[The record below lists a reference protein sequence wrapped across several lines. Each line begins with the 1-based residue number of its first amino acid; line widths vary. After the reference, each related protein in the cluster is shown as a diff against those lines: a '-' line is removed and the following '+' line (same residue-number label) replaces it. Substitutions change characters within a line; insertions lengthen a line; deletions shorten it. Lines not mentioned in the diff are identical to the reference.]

1 MATAQKGRRRSGS
14 WYVAASC
21 ILIALLCCLGAC
33 QSGSQR
39 GQAAETGDA
48 LTANDANPMRAV
60 TYSRQPM
67 DGRQAVVERL
77 LAEDP
82 AGFWSDCASLTRQI
96 DDWPMIR
103 LLSDKAQ
110 ASRDA
115 RALPWLVRSWAMRSV
130 TVSDEQRPERA
141 AIKAITGRPADVR
154 LKSIVFD
161 NHADFAPVTQV
172 AAWSVLVR
180 VESADALRRQ
190 IAAVPNEGQSLLVSM
205 LKQAASAVEVLPS
218 DRIAI
223 ARLMRLSVSHAEE
236 QWRAWAQWREAHAND
251 GPATLALRHLPAL
264 THRDPQ
270 RDVWSRDRWLKHIQS
285 RLANRRHATRGSSG
299 AEDIVV
305 KQRPDRLS
313 DHAEALGIAD
323 LIVLDHLLD
332 AMEDAGVRRAAFA
345 QAQADQQ
352 DTTTEL
358 GGVLVWDDQGGLQLK
373 AFAPLIRRHDQAYIA
388 TTRCIDAVYLGLA
401 HYHFHTQRYDN
412 ADWAGPGKGDL
423 DFADAH
429 HANAIVLT
437 YLDRDTLNVDAYLPG
452 GIVIDLGC
460 MTR

>member
-1 MATAQKGRRRSGS
+1 
-14 WYVAASC
+14 
-21 ILIALLCCLGAC
+21 
-33 QSGSQR
+33 
-39 GQAAETGDA
+39 
-48 LTANDANPMRAV
+48 MRAV

-103 LLSDKAQ
+103 LLSNKAQ

-130 TVSDEQRPERA
+130 TVSDEDRPERA
-141 AIKAITGRPADVR
+141 AIKAIAGKSADVR

-161 NHADFAPVTQV
+161 THAAHAPATQV

-180 VESADALRRQ
+180 IEPADALRRR
-190 IAAVPNEGQSLLVSM
+190 IAAVPKGKSSLLVSM
-205 LKQAASAVEVLPS
+205 LTQAASVVEVLPS

-223 ARLMRLSVSHAEE
+223 ARLMSLSASHTEE
-236 QWRAWAQWREAHAND
+236 QWRVWAQWREAHAND
-251 GPATLALRHLPAL
+251 GPAILALRHLPAL
-264 THRDPQ
+264 THRDPH
-270 RDVWSRDRWLKHIQS
+270 RDTWSRDRWFKHLQS

-345 QAQADQQ
+345 QAMADQQ

-358 GGVLVWDDQGGLQLK
+358 GGALMWNEGKLQLK

-423 DFADAH
+423 DFAEAH